1 MAATG
6 MLTGNSLTVKVFE
19 KKTWLQTMQASV
31 VGHAF
36 NRGSIYFPE
45 KFLGKD
51 TRGDTTTFPFAGKL
65 TSVPVGEGG
74 TLDGSAA
81 QEALDLQS
89 HSMTINESRY
99 AVLNPN
105 YGIEQQR
112 TNVDFE
118 STSRTLLSKRA
129 VELLD
134 TSFFNQ
140 AGGFNPT
147 TFTINGTTYGN
158 AADKLHV
165 QGHNTPTEPT
175 TNRIVRVGSGAN
187 DQSISSSNTM
197 SLSVI
202 DYAMELNQASDQ
214 PIEPFSDGTFD
225 LFLSPYDITN
235 LKHDTTGAIQWF
247 NIELAKLQGGSDSTI
262 EDMYKNNMRCVGKY
276 ANVMIYEAPRVSFGT
291 RSDNSAVIT
300 TVRRNVLLGQ
310 NALSFAS
317 PYGGRIT
324 DTDVPFKYREQLK
337 DHDKYKSISAEL
349 LYGMKKMSPS
359 NKEDIG
365 VIVIATYAASHT

>member
-1 MAATG
+1 
-6 MLTGNSLTVKVFE
+6 MLTGNALTVKLFE

-36 NRGSIYFPE
+36 NRGTIYFPE
-45 KFLGKD
+45 KMKSLS
-51 TRGDTTTFPFAGKL
+51 TEARGDTTTFPFAGKL

-74 TLDGSAA
+74 TLDGSSA

-112 TNVDFE
+112 TNVNFE

-134 TSFFNQ
+134 TSFFTQ
-140 AGGFNPT
+140 AAGSDPT
-147 TFTINGTTYGN
+147 SFTINGTTYAS

-165 QGHNTPTEPT
+165 QGHNTPTAPT
-175 TNRIVRVGSGAN
+175 TNRIVRAAAAAT
-187 DQSISSSNTM
+187 DQALTSSDTMTLNLIDNALELSI
-197 SLSVI
+197 
-202 DYAMELNQASDQ
+202 ASDQ
-214 PIEPFSDGTFD
+214 PIESFTDGTFD
-225 LFLSPYDITN
+225 LYLSPYDIVN
-235 LKHDTTGAIQWF
+235 LKRDTSSAIQWF
-247 NIELAKLQGGSDSTI
+247 NIELAKLQGGGDSTI
-262 EDMYKNNMRCVGKY
+262 EDMYKNGMRCVGKY
-276 ANVMIYEAPRVSFGT
+276 ANVMIYEAPRVAFGQN
-291 RSDNSAVIT
+291 SSSSAVIT
-300 TVRRNVLLGQ
+300 TVRRNVLCGL
-310 NALSFAS
+310 NALSFGS

-337 DHDKYKSISAEL
+337 DHSKYKSISAEL

-359 NKEDIG
+359 NKEDTG
-365 VIVIATYAASHT
+365 VIVIGTYAATHN

>member
-1 MAATG
+1 MSATG
-6 MLTGNSLTVKVFE
+6 MLTGNALTVKLFE

-74 TLDGSAA
+74 TLDGSSA

-112 TNVDFE
+112 TNVNFE

-129 VELLD
+129 VEFLD
-134 TSFFNQ
+134 TSFFYQ
-140 AGGFNPT
+140 AGGSNPT
-147 TFTINGTTYGN
+147 SFTINGTTYAS

-165 QGHNTPTEPT
+165 QGHNTPTAPT
-175 TNRIVRVGSGAN
+175 TNRIVRAGAAAT
-187 DQSISSSNTM
+187 DQALVSTNTM
-197 SLSVI
+197 TLDLIDNALELSI
-202 DYAMELNQASDQ
+202 ASDQ
-214 PIEPFSDGTFD
+214 PIEPFADGTFD
-225 LFLSPYDITN
+225 LYLSPYDIVN
-235 LKHDTTGAIQWF
+235 LKRDTSSAIQWF
-247 NIELAKLQGGSDSTI
+247 NIELAKLQGGGDSTI
-262 EDMYKNNMRCVGKY
+262 EDMYKNGMRCVGKY
-276 ANVMIYEAPRVSFGT
+276 ANVMIYEAPRVAFGLNSST
-291 RSDNSAVIT
+291 SAVIT
-300 TVRRNVLLGQ
+300 TTRRNVLCGL

-365 VIVIATYAASHT
+365 VIVLGTYAATHN

>member
-1 MAATG
+1 MAATD
-6 MLTGNSLTVKVFE
+6 MLTGNALTVKLFE
-19 KKTWLQTMQASV
+19 KKTWLQTMQSSV

-36 NRGSIYFPE
+36 NRGAIYFPE
-45 KFLGKD
+45 KFIGKD

-65 TSVPVGEGG
+65 TAVPVGEGG
-74 TLDGSAA
+74 TLDGSTA

-89 HSMTINESRY
+89 HSMTINETRF

-112 TNVDFE
+112 TNVNFE
-118 STSRTLLSKRA
+118 ETSRNLLAKRSI
-129 VELLD
+129 ELLD
-134 TSFFNQ
+134 TSFFYQ
-140 AGGFNPT
+140 SGGSNPT
-147 TFTINGTTYGN
+147 SFTINGTTYAS

-165 QGHNTPTEPT
+165 QGHNTPTAPT
-175 TNRIVRVGSGAN
+175 TNRIVRAGAAAT
-187 DQSISSSNTM
+187 DQALTSSNTM
-197 SLSVI
+197 TLNLI
-202 DYAMELNQASDQ
+202 DNALELNVASDQ

-225 LFLSPYDITN
+225 LFLSPYDIVN
-235 LKHDTTGAIQWF
+235 LKRDTSSAIQWF
-247 NIELAKLQGGSDSTI
+247 NIELAKLQGGKGSAI
-262 EDMYKNNMRCVGKY
+262 EDMYQNNMRCVGKY
-276 ANVMIYEAPRVSFGT
+276 ANVIIYEAPRVAYGL
-291 RSDNSAVIT
+291 RSDTSAVIT
-300 TVRRNVLLGQ
+300 TVRRNVLLGL

-324 DTDVPFKYREQLK
+324 DKDVPFKYREQLK

-365 VIVIATYAASHT
+365 VIVIGTYAATHN